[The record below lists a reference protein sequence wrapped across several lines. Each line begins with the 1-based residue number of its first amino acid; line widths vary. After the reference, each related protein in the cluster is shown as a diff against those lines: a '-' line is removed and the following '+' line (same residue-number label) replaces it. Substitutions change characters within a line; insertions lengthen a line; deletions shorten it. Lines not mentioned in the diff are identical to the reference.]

1 MSYVIKSLT
10 YAFPKKFYEIQKL
23 GMRRG
28 LYKYYRQC
36 TVDLRKN
43 HEFENRI
50 DELIVVRTFQNI

>member
-1 MSYVIKSLT
+1 MSFVIKSLT
-10 YAFPKKFYEIQKL
+10 DACPKKFHEIQNL
-23 GMRRG
+23 GMRQG

-43 HEFENRI
+43 DEFENRI